1 MLKSYFKIAWRNLKK
16 NKLYSLINITGLT
29 VGIISC
35 LLIGVYIK
43 HELSYD
49 RFNTNADNI
58 VRVTMEYNLGG
69 ESQKM
74 AVTGT
79 KVGPQFKRI
88 FPEVADYTRMMKASR
103 IVGYNNQ
110 LFEESNFFYAE
121 PSLFKIFSFNLI
133 KGNADEALNAPDKI
147 IITQSMAKKYF
158 GNDEA
163 IGKVLKSEGEDYVVS
178 AVAADA
184 PSTSQIKFDFIVPF
198 NTLKQAKEEQY
209 FSANYIT
216 YLLLKNKD
224 QLPELQAKI
233 TAYMKQ
239 VSNTELRNSEMHLT
253 GNQYLELNL
262 EPLTSVHLHH
272 NLPGDLE
279 PAGSITYIYIL
290 LAVAV
295 LILVI
300 ACVNYVNLAIAQS
313 AGRGAEIS
321 IRKVMGAGRKQLFT
335 QFIGEALLISAIG
348 ILLAIGIAYVA
359 LPYFNQV
366 AGMQF
371 TYSAFFDPT
380 TIISLFVLAMI
391 IGLVAGA
398 YPALLLSNV
407 KLSKILK
414 AGFSF
419 TSGKGTRKSL
429 IIFQFVI
436 SIFLII
442 STVVILQQLSYIRNK
457 DIGYNKSNVVVLP
470 TGYNLPH
477 IDEIKKEV
485 HNIPGVISIAAAN
498 SEPVNVMWGDAIQT
512 GDGKSLTVNA
522 LPMDEDFVK
531 TMGLKIIAGNN
542 FTNADVLQ
550 TDTSNNGK
558 NFHYSFML
566 NETAVK
572 ALGWTP
578 EQAIGKTINK
588 GDAGTIKAVVKDF
601 NFKSLHTP
609 ISPLVLFLDHYQT
622 QALFVRING
631 DNTSNT
637 IKALQAIWKQNVPS
651 RPFEYKF
658 LDDDFDAL
666 YRAEQRTAN
675 VFAIFSGIAIL
686 LACLGLFAI
695 TAFSVVQR
703 TKEIGIRKVLGANVI
718 SIIMLI
724 SKDFLLMV
732 FIAMFIAS
740 PVAWFMANKWLQ
752 DFAYRIDIHWWI
764 FVAVGIGALIVATV
778 TVSIQATKAALANPV
793 DSLKSE

>member
-49 RFNTNADNI
+49 RFNSNADKI

-69 ESQKM
+69 ESQQM

-88 FPEVADYTRMMKASR
+88 FPEVANYVRMMKASR

-110 LFEESNFFYAE
+110 LFEENNFFYAE
-121 PSLFKIFSFNLI
+121 PSLFKIFSFKLI

-147 IITQSMAKKYF
+147 IITHTMAKKYF
-158 GNDEA
+158 GDDDA
-163 IGKVLKSEGEDYVVS
+163 IGKVLRSGGQDHVVS

-198 NTLKQAKEEQY
+198 NTLKQAQKEQY

-216 YLLLKNKD
+216 YLLLKNKR
-224 QLPELQAKI
+224 QIPELQAKI
-233 TAYMKQ
+233 TAYMKG
-239 VSNTELRNSEMHLT
+239 VSKTEMKLYGSQFLALH
-253 GNQYLELNL
+253 L

-290 LAVAV
+290 LVVAV

-321 IRKVMGAGRKQLFT
+321 IRKVMGAGRQQLFT
-335 QFIGEALLISAIG
+335 QFIGEALLITAIG
-348 ILLAIGIAYVA
+348 ILLAIGIAYLA

-380 TIISLFVLAMI
+380 TIIGLLALAVI

-414 AGFSF
+414 SGFSF
-419 TSGKGTRKSL
+419 TSGKGTRKPL

-442 STVVILQQLSYIRNK
+442 STVMILQQLSYIRNK

-477 IDEIKKEV
+477 VDELKKEI
-485 HNIPGVISIAAAN
+485 HNIPGVENVAAAN
-498 SEPVNVMWGDAIQT
+498 NEPVNVMWGDAIQT

-522 LPMDEDFVK
+522 LPMDEDFIK
-531 TMGLKIIAGNN
+531 TMGLKIIAGTD
-542 FTNADVLQ
+542 FDHSDVLQ
-550 TDTSNNGK
+550 MDTSNNGK

-588 GDAGTIKAVVKDF
+588 GYEGTIKAVVKDF

-609 ISPLVLFLDHYQT
+609 ISPLLLFLDHDQT
-622 QALFVRING
+622 QDLFVRISSG
-631 DNTSNT
+631 NTSNT
-637 IKALQAIWKQNVPS
+637 IKALQAIWKQNVPN

-703 TKEIGIRKVLGANVI
+703 TKEIGIRKVLGANVM

-732 FIAMFIAS
+732 FIAMLIAS
-740 PVAWFMANKWLQ
+740 PIAWFMANKWLQ

-764 FVAVGIGALIVATV
+764 FIAVGVGALIVAAV